1 MRSFTNALT
10 LAAAALAS
18 VSTGALAQVTN
29 DIDVIESR
37 QSSRERAA
45 ERIERS
51 SEQQQ
56 PQSAP
61 APQQEQ
67 RQVVQQQAPRDFGN
81 QQQGGGEV
89 RADRNGLGGGFFRR
103 RADPQ
108 QSEPQQNTVEVRRDR
123 GDFERRA
130 NREQN
135 NVEVRRDGGFSN
147 RRDDQ
152 QQGNVEVRRDDRR
165 FDRRQGGV
173 VTGAIP
179 PSGDV
184 ATPQNV
190 RNDGRRFEQRDG
202 QRSGGPR
209 FGRNEDYRPDRND
222 SRRFDRDG
230 DRRRGEIAR
239 DGNWYRDDGGR
250 WQRRDGRYYGNRDNR
265 DYGFNG
271 GNKDFRWNRDWR
283 RDSRY
288 DWQRYRFSNRNVF
301 RQSRY
306 YDPFGSRYGYQRFSI
321 GIRLGSSYYN
331 DRYWISDP
339 FAYRLPYADGPYRWV
354 RYYDDVLLVDLRN
367 GAVIDVI
374 YDFFW

>member
-29 DIDVIESR
+29 DIDAIESR
-37 QSSRERAA
+37 QRVRESAP
-45 ERIERS
+45 ERIERAR
-51 SEQQQ
+51 E
-56 PQSAP
+56 QSAQQVEVQQ
-61 APQQEQ
+61 APQQE
-67 RQVVQQQAPRDFGN
+67 RQVFQPRAD
-81 QQQGGGEV
+81 QQGAE
-89 RADRNGLGGGFFRR
+89 
-103 RADPQ
+103 Q
-108 QSEPQQNTVEVRRDR
+108 QGNVEVRRDR
-123 GDFERRA
+123 GNFERRA

-135 NVEVRRDGGFSN
+135 NVEVRRDGGFFN
-147 RRDDQ
+147 RRNDQ

-179 PSGDV
+179 PSDAV
-184 ATPQNV
+184 SSPQNG
-190 RNDGRRFEQRDG
+190 RDDGRRFQQRDG
-202 QRSGGPR
+202 QR
-209 FGRNEDYRPDRND
+209 FGRNEEYHSDHDD
-222 SRRFDRDG
+222 HRRFDRDG
-230 DRRRGEIAR
+230 DRRRGEITR
-239 DGNWYRDDGGR
+239 DGNWYRDDGGK
-250 WQRRDGRYYGNRDNR
+250 WLRRDGRYYGNRDNR
-265 DYGFNG
+265 DYGYNG

-288 DWQRYRFSNRNVF
+288 DWQRYRFSNRSVF

-367 GAVIDVI
+367 GAVVDVI